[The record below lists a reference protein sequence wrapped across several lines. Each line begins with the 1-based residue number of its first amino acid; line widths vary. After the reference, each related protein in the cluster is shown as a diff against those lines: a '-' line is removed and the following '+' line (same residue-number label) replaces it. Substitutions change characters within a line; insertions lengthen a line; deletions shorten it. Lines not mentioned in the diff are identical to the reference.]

1 MWDKLKEQLNYL
13 KLAKK
18 KLCLITNSEKFQS
31 KEDFLDAIA
40 SSLNGGLDMILFS
53 ENSIPDGVI
62 VELGQKIRILCDEF
76 DATLI
81 VDKRV
86 DIAKIIDA
94 DGVYLD
100 ENDIS
105 PYDARLVLGTN
116 AIIGKA
122 VSSKSDVAI
131 AQEQNVDF
139 ILIKPDKYSKKTRM
153 QNLEKL
159 KWISEN
165 VEIPAFAYDNIPPK
179 DIEIIVQTGIK
190 RVAVSDTIIY
200 SKNPEYTVKEFLK
213 HLP

>member
-13 KLAKK
+13 KLSKK
-18 KLCLITNSEKFQS
+18 KLCLVTNSEKFQS

-76 DATLI
+76 DACLI

-94 DGVYLD
+94 DGVHLD

-105 PYDARLVLGTN
+105 PEDARLVLGKN
-116 AIIGKA
+116 AIIGKS
-122 VSSKSDVAI
+122 VSSKNDIEI
-131 AQEQNVDF
+131 AQEQKADF
-139 ILIKPDKYSKKTRM
+139 LLIKPDNYNKKTKM

-159 KWISEN
+159 KWINEN
-165 VEIPAFAYDNIPPK
+165 VEIPAFAFDNIPAK

-190 RVAVSDTIIY
+190 RVAVSDAIIY
-200 SKNPEYTVKEFLK
+200 SKNPEATVKEFLK